1 MMKNKGT
8 VRHRRLSLKVFLT
21 ASLLVVSLVT
31 FVSVFFLT
39 SSIYRKSHIRQAQNT
54 ARGLATQVTDSLL
67 QLMNK
72 GWSREKLLR
81 LFDPVLNANA
91 DIPMRITL
99 LRAPV
104 VVALFGPA
112 RGDRPDP
119 EMARVLATGRPTREE
134 QGYVIRRIVPIRARQ
149 ECLSCH
155 TNAKEGTILG
165 VLKLEQDLGPAI
177 HAHLVK
183 LLLLFLLL
191 APVPV
196 LLAVLIAYYTTAKVH
211 KAVVLLRDNITRVNS
226 VHDLTTLDL
235 GGERT
240 EFVELNQILSE
251 VDTLVDKMKDTAV
264 DRQLLEFEVRL
275 LESFL
280 ITSEVVRDW
289 KEHVANL
296 LLQFNEVMEAYALFS
311 IFKVGEEHYDLE
323 IFWRNRPSEETGRQF
338 DRIVQKR
345 VSEQVE
351 PDFFP
356 EIKTS
361 HTIVDPTGPE
371 IDLPIS
377 EIELQVKSIFL
388 RQPKIGG
395 IVGIG
400 IQSGLSEEIGGS
412 LMIEGVLTTLVN
424 VIGSVRAIYN
434 YSKEMEY
441 YATRDPLTGLFNQ
454 RMFWDLAAN
463 ELHRAARHGH
473 RFAILV
479 FDFDNFKMVNDRFGH
494 IFGDTFLQMFA
505 GKINEFLREGDVLT
519 RYGGDEF
526 VAILPETNQEE
537 AYVAALRVLD
547 SLKDITFEAPDGSG
561 IRNTVSIGLAVYPD
575 HSEELNALFMI
586 ADNMLYKAKREGKN
600 RIGVPTGEDIL
611 QAFQAKDE
619 QSLFLLNVLEN
630 PDQVIPMFQAIM
642 DIRTGTVC
650 MYELLM
656 GIWHDDHI
664 LRASSFVEMAE
675 KMGII
680 SQLDFIVIEKAFR
693 EIREKDYQGQLFINL
708 SPNSLILNRYVAT
721 VRDLAASYDVDPRRI
736 VFEITERETVRNRG
750 LLQKFARELRSKGFR
765 FAIDDF
771 GSGFSSFHYLK
782 LFSFD
787 YIKIDGDFVRN
798 ISTDSQDRAFVKSII
813 SLARDMH
820 ISTIAE
826 YVENEDVLAA
836 VKELGAD
843 YAQGYHVGRPC
854 REIEP
859 AAAGSGPERCREG
872 E

>member
-39 SSIYRKSHIRQAQNT
+39 SSIYRKSHVRQAQNT

-345 VSEQVE
+345 VSEQVD

-412 LMIEGVLTTLVN
+412 LMIEGVLTT
-424 VIGSVRAIYN
+424 
-434 YSKEMEY
+434 
-441 YATRDPLTGLFNQ
+441 
-454 RMFWDLAAN
+454 
-463 ELHRAARHGH
+463 
-473 RFAILV
+473 
-479 FDFDNFKMVNDRFGH
+479 
-494 IFGDTFLQMFA
+494 
-505 GKINEFLREGDVLT
+505 
-519 RYGGDEF
+519 
-526 VAILPETNQEE
+526 
-537 AYVAALRVLD
+537 
-547 SLKDITFEAPDGSG
+547 
-561 IRNTVSIGLAVYPD
+561 
-575 HSEELNALFMI
+575 
-586 ADNMLYKAKREGKN
+586 
-600 RIGVPTGEDIL
+600 
-611 QAFQAKDE
+611 
-619 QSLFLLNVLEN
+619 
-630 PDQVIPMFQAIM
+630 
-642 DIRTGTVC
+642 
-650 MYELLM
+650 
-656 GIWHDDHI
+656 
-664 LRASSFVEMAE
+664 
-675 KMGII
+675 
-680 SQLDFIVIEKAFR
+680 
-693 EIREKDYQGQLFINL
+693 
-708 SPNSLILNRYVAT
+708 
-721 VRDLAASYDVDPRRI
+721 
-736 VFEITERETVRNRG
+736 
-750 LLQKFARELRSKGFR
+750 
-765 FAIDDF
+765 
-771 GSGFSSFHYLK
+771 
-782 LFSFD
+782 
-787 YIKIDGDFVRN
+787 
-798 ISTDSQDRAFVKSII
+798 
-813 SLARDMH
+813 
-820 ISTIAE
+820 
-826 YVENEDVLAA
+826 
-836 VKELGAD
+836 
-843 YAQGYHVGRPC
+843 
-854 REIEP
+854 
-859 AAAGSGPERCREG
+859 
-872 E
+872 

>member
-1 MMKNKGT
+1 MKN
-8 VRHRRLSLKVFLT
+8 RRAAPHRRLSLKVFLT
-21 ASLLVVSLVT
+21 VSLLAVSFVT

-39 SSIYRKSHIRQAQNT
+39 TSIYQKSHLSQAQNT
-54 ARGLATQVTDSLL
+54 ARGLSSQVVNSLL
-67 QLMNK
+67 QLMIN

-81 LFDPVLNANA
+81 YFDPVLTANA

-104 VVALFGPA
+104 VVALFGPVD
-112 RGDRPDP
+112 GDVADP
-119 EMARVLATGRPTREE
+119 EMAEVLATGEPIHEE
-134 QGYVIRRIVPIRARQ
+134 EGYLIRQIVPIRARQ

-155 TNAKEGTILG
+155 RNAQTGDIFG

-191 APVPV
+191 SPIPV
-196 LLAVLIAYYTTAKVH
+196 LLAVLIAYYTTSKVN
-211 KAVVLLRDNITRVNS
+211 KSVLLLRGNITRINRVQ
-226 VHDLTTLDL
+226 DLTGLEL
-235 GGERT
+235 GGDQT
-240 EFVELNQILSE
+240 DFVELNEILAE
-251 VDTLVDKMKDTAV
+251 VDTLVTKMKDTAV

-296 LLQFNEVMEAYALFS
+296 LLQFNEVMETYALFS

-323 IFWRNRPSEETGRQF
+323 IFWRNRPSEETRRQF

-351 PDFFP
+351 PNFFP

-361 HTIVDPTGPE
+361 HTIVDPAGPE
-371 IDLPIS
+371 IDLDITN
-377 EIELQVKSIFL
+377 IELQVKSIFL

-400 IQSGLSEEIGGS
+400 IQSGLSAEIGGS

-463 ELHRAARHGH
+463 ELHRARRHGH
-473 RFAILV
+473 RFALLV
-479 FDFDNFKMVNDRFGH
+479 LDFDNFKMVNDRFGH
-494 IFGDTFLQMFA
+494 IFGDAFLQKFA

-537 AYVAALRVLD
+537 AYIAALRVLD
-547 SLKDITFEAPDGSG
+547 ALKDVTFEAPDGTR

-575 HSEELNALFMI
+575 HSEELNALFVI

-630 PDQVIPMFQAIM
+630 PDQVMPMFQAIM
-642 DIRTGTVC
+642 DIRTGAVS

-664 LRASSFVEMAE
+664 LRASSFVEVAE

-680 SQLDFIVIEKAFR
+680 SQLDFIVIEKAFQELR
-693 EIREKDYQGQLFINL
+693 DKGYRGLLFVNL

-721 VRDLAASYDVDPRRI
+721 VRDLAARYGIDPKRI
-736 VFEITERETVRNRG
+736 VFEITERETVRNRS

-787 YIKIDGDFVRN
+787 FIKIDGEFVRN
-798 ISTDSQDRAFVKSII
+798 ISRDSQDRAFVKSII
-813 SLARDMH
+813 SLARDMK
-820 ISTIAE
+820 IQTIAE
-826 YVENEDVLAA
+826 YVEDEDVLMA
-836 VKELGAD
+836 VAELGAD

-854 REIEP
+854 REIEVPCRILP
-859 AAAGSGPERCREG
+859 AEG
-872 E
+872 G

>member
-1 MMKNKGT
+1 MRNQGQGL
-8 VRHRRLSLKVFLT
+8 HRRLSLKVFLT
-21 ASLLVVSLVT
+21 ASLLAVSLVT

-39 SSIYRKSHIRQAQNT
+39 THIYQKFHVQQAQNM
-54 ARGLATQVTDSLL
+54 ARGLSSQVIDSLL
-67 QLMNK
+67 QLMIN
-72 GWSREKLLR
+72 GWSREKLLH
-81 LFDPVLNANA
+81 FFNPVLEANT
-91 DIPMRITL
+91 DIPMKITL
-99 LRAPV
+99 LRAPLV
-104 VVALFGPA
+104 VELYGPA
-112 RGDRPDP
+112 GDGKVDP
-119 EMARVLATGRPTREE
+119 VMKTVLETGKPILEE
-134 QGYVIRRIVPIRARQ
+134 QGYLIRRIVPIRARQ

-155 TNAKEGTILG
+155 SNARQGDIFG

-177 HAHLVK
+177 HSHLRK

-191 APVPV
+191 SPIPV
-196 LLAVLIAYYTTAKVH
+196 LLAVLIAYYTTSKVN
-211 KAVVLLRDNITRVNS
+211 KSVVLLRSNITKVNS
-226 VHDLTTLDL
+226 VQDLTGLEL
-235 GGERT
+235 GGDKT
-240 EFVELNQILSE
+240 DFVELNQILAE
-251 VDTLVDKMKDTAV
+251 VDTLVGKMKDTAV

-289 KEHVANL
+289 KEHVAKL
-296 LLQFNEVMEAYALFS
+296 LLRFNEVMPTYALFS
-311 IFKVGEEHYDLE
+311 IFRVGEEHYDLE
-323 IFWRNRPSEETGRQF
+323 IFWRSRPSEETRRQF
-338 DRIVQKR
+338 DRIVLRR

-351 PDFFP
+351 PEFFP

-361 HTIVDPTGPE
+361 HTVVDPTGSE

-377 EIELQVKSIFL
+377 DIELQVKSIFL

-400 IQSGLSEEIGGS
+400 IQSGLSGEIGGS

-463 ELHRAARHGH
+463 ELHRAKRHGH
-473 RFAILV
+473 RFALLV
-479 FDFDNFKMVNDRFGH
+479 LDFDNFKMVNDRFGH

-505 GKINEFLREGDVLT
+505 GKINDFLREGDVLT

-547 SLKDITFEAPDGSG
+547 SLKDITFEAPDGSR

-611 QAFQAKDE
+611 QAFQVKDE

-630 PDQVIPMFQAIM
+630 PDQVVPLFQAIM
-642 DIRTGTVC
+642 DIDTGTVG

-656 GIWHDDHI
+656 GVWHDGHI

-675 KMGII
+675 KMGVI
-680 SQLDFIVIEKAFR
+680 SQLDFIVIEKAFQELR
-693 EIREKDYQGQLFINL
+693 KNDYQGQLFINL
-708 SPNSLILNRYVAT
+708 SPNSLTLNRYVAT
-721 VRDLAASYDVDPRRI
+721 VRDLAARYDVGPEQI
-736 VFEITERETVRNRG
+736 VFEITERETVRNRS
-750 LLQKFARELRSKGFR
+750 LLQKFARELSSKGFR

-782 LFSFD
+782 LFTFD
-787 YIKIDGDFVRN
+787 YIKIEGEFVRN
-798 ISTDSQDRAFVKSII
+798 ISRDPLDRAFVKSMI
-813 SLARDMH
+813 SLARDMN
-820 ISTIAE
+820 IKTIAE

-836 VKELGAD
+836 VEELGAD

-854 REIEP
+854 QAMEVSCRD
-859 AAAGSGPERCREG
+859 GSGQG
-872 E
+872 V

>member
-1 MMKNKGT
+1 MKNRGE
-8 VRHRRLSLKVFLT
+8 VLHRRLSLKVFLT
-21 ASLLVVSLVT
+21 ASLLAVSLVT

-39 SSIYRKSHIRQAQNT
+39 TSIYQRSHVQQARNT
-54 ARGLATQVTDSLL
+54 AKGLSTQVIDSLL
-67 QLMNK
+67 QLMIN
-72 GWSREKLLR
+72 GWSRGKLLH
-81 LFDPVLNANA
+81 FFKPVLDANT
-91 DIPMRITL
+91 DIPMRITI

-104 VVALFGPA
+104 VVDLFGPVEGEQ
-112 RGDRPDP
+112 GDPGMR
-119 EMARVLATGRPTREE
+119 EVLATGRPILEE
-134 QGYVIRRIVPIRARQ
+134 QGYLIRRIVPIRARQ

-155 TNAKEGTILG
+155 SNAKPNDIFG
-165 VLKLEQDLGPAI
+165 VLKLEQDLAPAI
-177 HAHLVK
+177 HAHLLK

-191 APVPV
+191 SPIPI
-196 LLAVLIAYYTTAKVH
+196 LLAVLIAYHTTSKVNRS
-211 KAVVLLRDNITRVNS
+211 VVLLRSNITRVNS
-226 VHDLTTLDL
+226 VRDLTNLEL
-235 GGERT
+235 GGDRT
-240 EFVELNQILSE
+240 DFVELNQILAE
-251 VDTLVDKMKDTAV
+251 VDTLVGKMKDTAV

-289 KEHVANL
+289 KEHVAKL
-296 LLQFNEVMEAYALFS
+296 LLQFNEVMATYALFS

-323 IFWRNRPSEETGRQF
+323 IFWRSRPSEETRRQF
-338 DRIVQKR
+338 DRVVRKR
-345 VSEQVE
+345 VGEQVE
-351 PDFFP
+351 PEFFP
-356 EIKTS
+356 EINTN

-400 IQSGLSEEIGGS
+400 IQSGLSAEIGGS

-463 ELHRAARHGH
+463 ELHRAKRHGY
-473 RFAILV
+473 RFALLV
-479 FDFDNFKMVNDRFGH
+479 LDFDNFKMVNDRFGH

-505 GKINEFLREGDVLT
+505 GKINDFLREGDVLT

-526 VAILPETNQEE
+526 VAILPETNQED

-547 SLKDITFEAPDGSG
+547 SLKDITFEAPDGSR

-600 RIGVPTGEDIL
+600 RIGVPTGDDIL

-630 PDQVIPMFQAIM
+630 PDQVVPMFQPIM
-642 DIRTGTVC
+642 DIATGTVC

-664 LRASSFVEMAE
+664 LRASSFVEVAE

-693 EIREKDYQGQLFINL
+693 ELREKRYQGQLFINL
-708 SPNSLILNRYVAT
+708 SPNSLTLDRYVET
-721 VRDLAASYDVDPRRI
+721 VRELAARYEVEPEQI
-736 VFEITERETVRNRG
+736 VFEVTERETVRNRS
-750 LLQKFARELRSKGFR
+750 LLQKFALELCNKGFR

-787 YIKIDGDFVRN
+787 YIKIEGDFVRN
-798 ISTDSQDRAFVKSII
+798 ISRDPQDRAFVKSII
-813 SLARDMH
+813 SLARDMN
-820 ISTIAE
+820 IRTVAE

-836 VKELGAD
+836 VEGLGAD

-854 REIEP
+854 QEIGLP
-859 AAAGSGPERCREG
+859 CKD
-872 E
+872 